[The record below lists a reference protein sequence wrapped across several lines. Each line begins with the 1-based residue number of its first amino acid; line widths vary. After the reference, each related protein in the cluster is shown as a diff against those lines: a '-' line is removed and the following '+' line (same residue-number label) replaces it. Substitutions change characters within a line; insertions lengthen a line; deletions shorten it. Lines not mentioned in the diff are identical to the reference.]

1 MTAQEPG
8 FIEAEEGEKTHKVK
22 QSELKALLPT
32 YNSRLIFDLDL
43 NFGPYELDYTQ
54 NGTNMLLGG
63 RQGHIALLKW
73 KEGKILTEF
82 NVKELVR
89 DVKFLHNELLFAVA
103 QRKSVYIYDS
113 QGIEVHYLKTH
124 IEPVKIE
131 FLPYHFLLVTANNYG
146 FMKYLDVS
154 TGKQIAE
161 HRWRWE
167 AVQDLKANPW
177 NAVVNVADSRGVV
190 SMWAP
195 SIGKPLARL
204 VCHNGPVNAIAID
217 KRGLYLA
224 TAGSDMK
231 LKVFDVRRLGDP
243 LFEYWLQSP
252 AKSLD
257 ISQSGLLAV
266 NQGPEAVVWRDWYSV
281 KQTAPY
287 MRHKAATAVNDLH
300 FVPYEDFLGVGLV
313 GGFSSISVPG
323 SGFANYDTFEA
334 NPFESKRQ
342 RQEKEVHSLLEK
354 LQPETIIMNPQ
365 EFGTVDKAAPEIIE
379 AEMKAEQAQ
388 RERAEEEKRAEKKKK
403 KKSSTK
409 EKKKRKESV
418 YDAKTRKRIKEKIR
432 ESSSAKRKEV
442 EQIAQDLQVLS
453 EELKT
458 SEDWTVHKRI
468 KLDEE

>member
-1 MTAQEPG
+1 M
-8 FIEAEEGEKTHKVK
+8 
-22 QSELKALLPT
+22 
-32 YNSRLIFDLDL
+32 
-43 NFGPYELDYTQ
+43 
-54 NGTNMLLGG
+54 
-63 RQGHIALLKW
+63 
-73 KEGKILTEF
+73 
-82 NVKELVR
+82 
-89 DVKFLHNELLFAVA
+89 
-103 QRKSVYIYDS
+103 YIYDS

-124 IEPVKIE
+124 IEPVKME

-154 TGKQIAE
+154 TGKQVAE

-167 AVQDLKANPW
+167 AVHDLKQNPW
-177 NAVVNVADSRGVV
+177 NAVVNVADARGIV

-243 LFEYWLQSP
+243 LFEYWLQGP
-252 AKSLD
+252 AKTLD

-266 NQGPEAVVWRDWYSV
+266 NQGAEAVVWKDWYST

-287 MRHKAATAVNDLH
+287 MRHRAPSAVNDLH
-300 FVPYEDFLGVGLV
+300 FVPFEDFLGVGSV

-323 SGFANYDTFEA
+323 SGFANYDSFEA

-354 LQPETIIMNPQ
+354 LQPDTIIMNPQ
-365 EFGTVDKAAPEIIE
+365 EFATVDKAAPEVIE
-379 AEMKAEQAQ
+379 AEMKAEQER
-388 RERAEEEKRAEKKKK
+388 REREAEEAKASKKKK
-403 KKSSTK
+403 KKSATK
-409 EKKKRKESV
+409 EKTKKKQSV
-418 YDAKTRKRIKEKIR
+418 YDEKTRRRIKDNLR
-432 ESSSAKRKEV
+432 EASKGKKKEV
-442 EQIAQDLQVLS
+442 EQIAKDLSLLN
-453 EELKT
+453 EEIKN

-468 KLDEE
+468 KLSEE

>member
-1 MTAQEPG
+1 
-8 FIEAEEGEKTHKVK
+8 
-22 QSELKALLPT
+22 LRLP
-32 YNSRLIFDLDL
+32 IKD
-43 NFGPYELDYTQ
+43 
-54 NGTNMLLGG
+54 
-63 RQGHIALLKW
+63 
-73 KEGKILTEF
+73 
-82 NVKELVR
+82 
-89 DVKFLHNELLFAVA
+89 KFTIIKL
-103 QRKSVYIYDS
+103 
-113 QGIEVHYLKTH
+113 
-124 IEPVKIE
+124 
-131 FLPYHFLLVTANNYG
+131 
-146 FMKYLDVS
+146 
-154 TGKQIAE
+154 
-161 HRWRWE
+161 
-167 AVQDLKANPW
+167 
-177 NAVVNVADSRGVV
+177 
-190 SMWAP
+190 
-195 SIGKPLARL
+195 
-204 VCHNGPVNAIAID
+204 AID